1 MIAVPHRHLWLLLI
15 GILVVLTIDVHAAS
29 KKKDKLKLGR
39 SKAPKAATAAMSTTE
54 AAEIVPYET
63 DMEVL
68 TATAENSSAIIEILL
83 LQPDEV
89 EKKST
94 ETTPTPP
101 TTVTTKTQWE
111 SIFQRIPPPAGSYWP
126 PLPFEMHRIAP
137 KPDEDEPD
145 YEDLLFDDYED
156 DYSIGEPEANE
167 EEDESI
173 PVETSKYLSSE
184 V

>member
-1 MIAVPHRHLWLLLI
+1 
-15 GILVVLTIDVHAAS
+15 
-29 KKKDKLKLGR
+29 
-39 SKAPKAATAAMSTTE
+39 
-54 AAEIVPYET
+54 
-63 DMEVL
+63 
-68 TATAENSSAIIEILL
+68 
-83 LQPDEV
+83 
-89 EKKST
+89 
-94 ETTPTPP
+94 
-101 TTVTTKTQWE
+101 
-111 SIFQRIPPPAGSYWP
+111 
-126 PLPFEMHRIAP
+126 MHRIAP